1 MRAAKEKGER
11 ELAAT
16 EALVAELT
24 ATLAEAN
31 AAKKE
36 KEDDLKELQR
46 LSAEMTRKLTAASQL
61 MTGLGGEQRRWAADM
76 GTIKEDKIKLI
87 GDCLTG
93 SAFLSYCGP
102 FNSILR
108 QKMIYETWKGDLD
121 ERGLPC
127 HKDDFQLATFLSSE
141 VEISQW
147 AADGLPSDELS
158 V

>member
-1 MRAAKEKGER
+1 
-11 ELAAT
+11 
-16 EALVAELT
+16 
-24 ATLAEAN
+24 
-31 AAKKE
+31 
-36 KEDDLKELQR
+36 
-46 LSAEMTRKLTAASQL
+46 
-61 MTGLGGEQRRWAADM
+61 M

-93 SAFLSYCGP
+93 SDFLSYCGP

-147 AADGLPSDELS
+147 SADGLPSDELS